1 MKRLG
6 SILCALVSIAVAGLI
21 VRPLPA
27 GESDDVHYTVVY
39 GTAGLP
45 VFTAKQE
52 FDPSLLISR
61 IKLTVAPES
70 WASKEKSA
78 AISGSKD
85 HQAVVVTQTS
95 KNHEQVRRILA
106 LLRAD

>member
-6 SILCALVSIAVAGLI
+6 STLFALICIAVAGLI

-27 GESDDVHYTVVY
+27 GESDDVHYTVEY

-52 FDPSLLISR
+52 FDPSLLISH
-61 IKLTVAPES
+61 IKQTVAPES
-70 WASKEKSA
+70 WGSKDKPA
-78 AISGSKD
+78 AISGSKE

-95 KNHEQVRRILA
+95 KNHEQVRKLLA
-106 LLRAD
+106 SLRGD